1 MSNNNEI
8 EKEPLVEV
16 EGSLVDEVQETD
28 VLEAV
33 DTDDLEALK
42 AELASVKER
51 LVIAEKKA
59 EENYEL
65 ALRTKAEAD
74 NIKRRTESDVN
85 NARKFSIEKFAQ
97 ELLPVMDS
105 LELGL
110 VAVNEE
116 NATVEKFREGSEMTV
131 KMFLTAIEK
140 FGVKVIDPE
149 GEKFNPDFHQA
160 MSMLPSADL
169 PPNTVMNVFQKG
181 YTLQG
186 RLMRPAMVIVSKA
199 EEAAPPESP
208 SIDETV

>member
-1 MSNNNEI
+1 MSNNNDI
-8 EKEPLVEV
+8 EKEPQVDVKE
-16 EGSLVDEVQETD
+16 STVDEVLDVE

-33 DTDDLEALK
+33 EADDVDALK
-42 AELASVKER
+42 AELASVKEL
-51 LVIAEKKA
+51 LVAAEKKA
-59 EENYEL
+59 EESYEL

-74 NIKRRTESDVN
+74 NIKRRTESDVS

-105 LELGL
+105 LQMGL
-110 VAVNEE
+110 AAVTEE

-140 FGVKVIDPE
+140 FGVEVVDPE

-160 MSMLPSADL
+160 MSMLPSEDL
-169 PPNTVMNVFQKG
+169 APNTVMNVFQKG

-199 EEAAPPESP
+199 AEAPPESP
-208 SIDETV
+208 TIDETV

>member
-1 MSNNNEI
+1 MSNNKDIDNEI
-8 EKEPLVEV
+8 LDVEV
-16 EGSLVDEVQETD
+16 LETVEADNVVD
-28 VLEAV
+28 
-33 DTDDLEALK
+33 ALK
-42 AELASVKER
+42 AELASVKE
-51 LVIAEKKA
+51 LLAAAEKKA

-74 NIKRRTESDVN
+74 NIKRRTDSDVS

-105 LELGL
+105 LQLGL

-140 FGVKVIDPE
+140 FGVEVVDPE

-160 MSMLPSADL
+160 MSMLPSDDL
-169 PPNTVMNVFQKG
+169 APNTVMNVFQKG

-199 EEAAPPESP
+199 TEASP
-208 SIDETV
+208 KSSTIDETV